1 MNQNFSQPV
10 EASTVRTWLD
20 NNEPVTVIDVRT
32 PAEFESAHIRGSY
45 NVPLPLLNEHAEE
58 LSRRLD
64 ELVVLVCQSGAR
76 SSQARD
82 RLAAYGLENAH
93 VINGGVPDYEAAG
106 GEVVHGRQR
115 WAVERQVRLIA
126 GSLVTGSIA
135 ASLLAPKARFLA
147 GAVGAGLTIAA
158 ATDTCAMSRVL
169 SRLPYNRGGEDPT
182 PKTVFT
188 QISNGQAA

>member
-1 MNQNFSQPV
+1 MNNKISNPV
-10 EASTVRTWLD
+10 EAATVRGWLE

-32 PAEFESAHIRGSY
+32 PAEFETAHIRGSY

-64 ELVVLVCQSGAR
+64 EHVVLVCQSGVR

-82 RLAAYGLENAH
+82 RLAAHGLDNAQ

-115 WAVERQVRLIA
+115 WAMERQVRLIA

-158 ATDTCAMSRVL
+158 VTDTCAMSRVL
-169 SRLPYNRGGEDPT
+169 SKLPYNRGGEEPT
-182 PKTVFT
+182 PEAVFT

>member
-1 MNQNFSQPV
+1 MNQKISNPV
-10 EASTVRTWLD
+10 EAATVRGWLE
-20 NNEPVTVIDVRT
+20 NNESVTVIDVRT
-32 PAEFESAHIRGSY
+32 SAEFETAHIRGSY

-64 ELVVLVCQSGAR
+64 EHVVLVCQSGVR

-82 RLAAYGLENAH
+82 RLAAYGLENAQ

-106 GEVVHGRQR
+106 GEVVHGRSR
-115 WAVERQVRLIA
+115 WAMERQVRLIA
-126 GSLVTGSIA
+126 GSLVTSSIA
-135 ASLLAPKARFLA
+135 ASLFAPKARFLA

-158 ATDTCAMSRVL
+158 VTDTCAMSRVL
-169 SRLPYNRGGEDPT
+169 SRLPYNRGGEEPT
-182 PKTVFT
+182 PETVFS

>member
-1 MNQNFSQPV
+1 MNRNISHPV
-10 EASTVRTWLD
+10 EAATVRTWLE
-20 NNEPVTVIDVRT
+20 NNEPVSVIDVRT

-45 NVPLPLLNEHAEE
+45 NVPLPLLNEHADE
-58 LSRRLD
+58 LSRRLN
-64 ELVVLVCQSGAR
+64 EHVVLVCQSGAR

-115 WAVERQVRLIA
+115 WAMERQVRLIA

-158 ATDTCAMSRVL
+158 VTDTCAMSRVL
-169 SRLPYNRGGEDPT
+169 SRLPYNRGGEEPT
-182 PKTVFT
+182 PETVFT

>member
-1 MNQNFSQPV
+1 MSNKISNSV
-10 EASTVRTWLD
+10 HAATVRSWLEND
-20 NNEPVTVIDVRT
+20 EPVTVIDVRT
-32 PAEFESAHIRGSY
+32 SAEFETAHIRGSY

-64 ELVVLVCQSGAR
+64 EHVVLVCQSGVR

-82 RLAAYGLENAH
+82 RLAAYGLENAQ

-106 GEVVHGRQR
+106 GDVVHGRQR
-115 WAVERQVRLIA
+115 WAMERQVRLIA

-135 ASLLAPKARFLA
+135 TSLFAPKARFLA

-158 ATDTCAMSRVL
+158 LTDTCAMSRLL
-169 SRLPYNRGGEDPT
+169 STLPYNRGTDEPT
-182 PKTVFT
+182 RESVLT
-188 QISNGQAA
+188 QLSAGQAA